1 MNWLAPWFLAGL
13 AGIALPVWL
22 HRFAKKTDQKHVFA
36 SSMFLEPS
44 VVRRNRRREIRYWL
58 LLAARVLLVLLLG
71 LAFAGPQLKSRILA
85 GPQGAALH
93 AIVLD
98 TSLSMRQDG
107 AWDRAREAAQE
118 LIDSFKGADRAMLVA
133 ADYRIRVLQEAVF
146 PSDAGRLHAALSSL
160 EPGYA
165 RLDYGALVAGTA
177 GWGAAPGEHLVV
189 HFITDLQQS
198 ASPLRFS
205 DLAPQPGQ
213 RFELVDVAPPASAT
227 NLRIAGAV
235 EDPRDPGAVRVGFDG
250 DATAA
255 AQRELVVEVNGRQV
269 ERRALKAGSLVSGER
284 VELGN
289 LGPGEHR
296 LTAHLEPADDLPAD
310 DTYYTLLRHVEPK
323 VLVIAT
329 SNDGDDA
336 QYMRAALGA
345 LPQPRFQ
352 VETGAPSELVKRQ
365 LGDFAA
371 IVVSDAGLLNS
382 AAAEALEEYVQ
393 AGGAALLTLGARAAA
408 ADTIPVSDA
417 KRARGDARRQADEP
431 ARVGEM
437 EQSHPVLR
445 EPGAWRQVRFLKHV
459 ATVPPEQASVLMR
472 FTNDTPLMWEQS
484 LGQGRLLV
492 FASPLDREWNDLA
505 IHPLFVRFIAEATA
519 WLAGARFDA
528 ASATV
533 GLALDASSLRRG
545 GAQLFDPRGQR
556 TEMLGGSDELR
567 WVPALP
573 GFYELRGG
581 GRSDYVAVNPDPRE
595 SRLAPLDKAAQERW
609 LALQPSVDAAA
620 PAAAGT
626 SASERLVPVWFWLL
640 LGAAILA
647 FLEPLVAN
655 YHLNIRR
662 ELGPSVQSSRSAS

>member
-13 AGIALPVWL
+13 AGIALPIWL

-58 LLAARVLLVLLLG
+58 LLLSRVLLVLLLG

-85 GPQGAALH
+85 GPQGSTLH
-93 AIVLD
+93 AIVVD
-98 TSLSMRQDG
+98 TSMSMRQDG
-107 AWDRAREAAQE
+107 SWDRAREAADD
-118 LIDSFKGADRAMLVA
+118 LINSLKGADRAMLVA

-146 PSDAGRLHAALSSL
+146 SSDAGKLHAALSGL

-177 GWGAAPGEHLVV
+177 GWGTAPGEHLVV

-213 RFELVDVAPPASAT
+213 RFELVNVAPQSAA
-227 NLRIAGAV
+227 NLRIASAI
-235 EDPRDPGAVRVGFDG
+235 EDPRDPGAVRIGFDG
-250 DATAA
+250 DAAA
-255 AQRELVVEVNGRQV
+255 LAKRELVVEINGKQV
-269 ERRALKAGSLVSGER
+269 ERRALKPGSLVSGER

-296 LTAHLEPADDLPAD
+296 LTAHLEPGDDLPAD

-323 VLVIAT
+323 VLVIAS
-329 SNDGDDA
+329 SNNGDDA
-336 QYMRAALGA
+336 QYLRAALGA
-345 LPQPRFQ
+345 LPQPRFM
-352 VETGAPSELVKRQ
+352 VETGAPGELVKRQ

-371 IVVSDAGLLNS
+371 IVVSDAGLLNT
-382 AAAEALEEYVQ
+382 AAADALNGYAQ
-393 AGGAALLTLGARAAA
+393 AGGAVLLTLGSRAAQM
-408 ADTIPVSDA
+408 DTIPVSGA
-417 KRARGDARRQADEP
+417 KRARGDAQRAADEP
-431 ARVGEM
+431 SRVGEM
-437 EQSHPVLR
+437 ETSHPVLR

-459 ATVPPEQASVLMR
+459 ATVPPEKATVLMR
-472 FTNDTPLMWEQS
+472 FTNDTPLMWEQV

-505 IHPLFVRFIAEATA
+505 IHPLFVRFVAEATA

-533 GLALDASSLRRG
+533 GLALDATSLRRG
-545 GAQLFDPRGQR
+545 GAQLFDPRGER
-556 TEMLGGSDELR
+556 TEMLGGTDELR

-581 GRSDYVAVNPDPRE
+581 GRSDYVAVNPDARE
-595 SRLAPLDKAAQERW
+595 SRLAPLDQEAQDRW
-609 LALQPSVDAAA
+609 QALQPAPDAVVAVAA
-620 PAAAGT
+620 SS

-640 LGAAILA
+640 LAAAALA

-662 ELGPSVQSSRSAS
+662 EQRT

>member
-13 AGIALPVWL
+13 AGLALPIWL

-71 LAFAGPQLKSRILA
+71 LAFAGPQLKSRILT
-85 GPQGAALH
+85 GPQGSTLH
-93 AIVLD
+93 AIVVD
-98 TSLSMRQDG
+98 TSMSMRQNG
-107 AWDRAREAAQE
+107 SWDRAREAAGD
-118 LIDSFKGADRAMLVA
+118 LIASLQGADRAMLVA
-133 ADYRIRVLQEAVF
+133 ADYRMRVVQEAVF
-146 PSDAGRLHAALSSL
+146 SSDAGRLRAALQSL

-177 GWGAAPGEHLVV
+177 GWGTAPGEHLVV
-189 HFITDLQQS
+189 HFVTDLQES

-213 RFELVDVAPPASAT
+213 RFELVDVAPKSAANLRVASA
-227 NLRIAGAV
+227 A
-235 EDPRDPGAVRVGFDG
+235 EDPRDPGAVRVSFEG
-250 DATAA
+250 DAAA
-255 AQRELVVEVNGRQV
+255 IDKRQMVVEVNGKQV

-284 VELGN
+284 VELGK

-296 LTAHLEPADDLPAD
+296 LTVQLEPADDLAAD
-310 DTYYTLLRHVEPK
+310 DTYFTLLRHVEPR
-323 VLVIAT
+323 VLVIA
-329 SNDGDDA
+329 SADDGDDA
-336 QYMRAALGA
+336 QYLRAALGA
-345 LPQPRFQ
+345 LPQPRFD
-352 VETGAPSELVKRQ
+352 VETAAPGDLVKRQ

-382 AAAEALEEYVQ
+382 AAADALDKYVQ
-393 AGGAALLTLGARAAA
+393 AGGAALLTLGSRAAQL
-408 ADTIPVSDA
+408 DTIPVSGA
-417 KRARGDARRQADEP
+417 KRARGDARRQADE
-431 ARVGEM
+431 AGRVGEM

-445 EPGAWRQVRFLKHV
+445 EAGGWRQVRFLRHV
-459 ATVPPEQASVLMR
+459 ATIPPEKSSVLMR
-472 FTNDTPLMWEQS
+472 FTNDTALMWEQL

-533 GLALDASSLRRG
+533 GLALDATSLRRG
-545 GAQLFDPRGQR
+545 GAQVFDPRGER
-556 TEMLGGSDELR
+556 AAMLGGAAEELR
-567 WVPALP
+567 WVPDLP

-595 SRLAPLDKAAQERW
+595 SRLAPLDKQAQDRW
-609 LALQPSVDAAA
+609 LALQPAADAAA
-620 PAAAGT
+620 PVVAGS

-662 ELGPSVQSSRSAS
+662 EQRT